1 MLLVRTGFVASTRRR
16 LAFVDGELAADRPAA
31 GTTTSVSPRGRPRRQ
46 RRSVLRDRPGL
57 AEALAGAEHTPEM
70 AVRADRSD
78 AEARAVRAA
87 RPRAVILPLVP
98 GRSGA
103 APGSP
108 PRPWRALAA
117 GHR

>member
-1 MLLVRTGFVASTRRR
+1 MATY
-16 LAFVDGELAADRPAA
+16 DRWPPFNDSRVIDS
-31 GTTTSVSPRGRPRRQ
+31 GHGGSVEVS
-46 RRSVLRDRPGL
+46 SEIDPGL

-70 AVRADRSD
+70 ALRADRAD

-108 PRPWRALAA
+108 VLATNVIRADGVRLDP
-117 GHR
+117 